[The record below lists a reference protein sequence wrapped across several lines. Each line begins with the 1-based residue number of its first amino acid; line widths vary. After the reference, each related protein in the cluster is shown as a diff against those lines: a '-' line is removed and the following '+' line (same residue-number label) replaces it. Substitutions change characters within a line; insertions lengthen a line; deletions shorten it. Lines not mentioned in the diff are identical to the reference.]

1 MRALLVTLI
10 AAASLAATPPAAQA
24 TKFKGRTG
32 QHRGATVRTGADGV
46 VRSIKLGW
54 KARCNGTR
62 RLFRNRTVFRAPF
75 DRSSPSR
82 VVDRGAYTIRYKQGF
97 RVRVKPV
104 MSALRRSEF
113 RWRGTLRIKLTARH
127 HGRLLTRCRV
137 KKTGWR
143 ASIPEATVELTS
155 DEGDYIGAGGTYSYR
170 TPEDALDVVG
180 GRRQL
185 KVEGAPYGIEVEAP
199 KGQSLKSG
207 SSFATTRY
215 PFNDEGGG
223 LDVSGD
229 GRGCNKSTGTVT
241 VESAAYTR
249 KGHLKSIALTF
260 EQHCDGAEPA
270 LRGRFSYRR

>member
-1 MRALLVTLI
+1 MRTLLVALT
-10 AAASLAATPPAAQA
+10 AAGFLVTAPSPAQAQA

-32 QHRGATVRTGADGV
+32 QHRQATVRTGADGA

-82 VVDRGAYTIRYKQGF
+82 VVDRGPYTIRYKQGF

-113 RWRGTLRIKLTARH
+113 RWRGTLRIKLIARQ

-137 KKTGWR
+137 KKTRWR
-143 ASIPEATVELTS
+143 ASIPETTVELTS

-170 TPEDALDVVG
+170 TPEDALDVFG

-185 KVEGAPYGIEVEAP
+185 KARAPPTGSRWRHP
-199 KGQSLKSG
+199 K
-207 SSFATTRY
+207 A
-215 PFNDEGGG
+215 
-223 LDVSGD
+223 
-229 GRGCNKSTGTVT
+229 GR
-241 VESAAYTR
+241 
-249 KGHLKSIALTF
+249 
-260 EQHCDGAEPA
+260 
-270 LRGRFSYRR
+270 